1 MSHILVVEDDAD
13 IRDYLSFRL
22 ELDGHRVTTA
32 IDGLEG
38 LAAAHTDPPDL
49 ILVDWMMPR
58 MTGLELC
65 LQVTDDPDLGGTP
78 VIMLT
83 ARSQEVD
90 VERGFAAG
98 ATDYLVK
105 PFSAVELS
113 SRVTSALRLRAR

>member
-32 IDGLEG
+32 TDGLEG
-38 LAAAHTDPPDL
+38 LAAAQAEPPDL
-49 ILVDWMMPR
+49 MLVDWMMPR

-65 LQVTDDPDLGGTP
+65 LQVTDDPELGGTP

-83 ARSQEVD
+83 ARSQEID

-98 ATDYLVK
+98 AADYLVK

-113 SRVTSALRLRAR
+113 SRVTSALRPRAR

>member
-32 IDGLEG
+32 TDGLEG
-38 LAAAHTDPPDL
+38 LSAAQAEPPDL
-49 ILVDWMMPR
+49 ILCDWMMPR

-65 LQVTDDPDLGGTP
+65 LQVSDDPELGGTP

-83 ARSQEVD
+83 ARSQEID

-98 ATDYLVK
+98 AADYLIK

-113 SRVTSALRLRAR
+113 SRVARALRPRSR

>member
-32 IDGLEG
+32 VDGLEG
-38 LAAAHTDPPDL
+38 LTTAQAEPPDL

-65 LQVTDDPDLGGTP
+65 LQVTDDPDLAGTP